1 LIESGNSSIEVFWDL
16 SSAKYDAGP
25 EPVEGFHLLVMI
37 DSEIGLILGD
47 IAEETVAKEIQ
58 NYGFCCK
65 CLSDFVFNLFRRII
79 FLKGFRRIILSVFI
93 SVVIFL
99 VFNDLPIYN

>member
-1 LIESGNSSIEVFWDL
+1 LIDSDNSSIEVFWDL
-16 SSAKYDAGP
+16 STAKYGAGT
-25 EPVEGFHLLVMI
+25 EPVEGYFHLLVMV

-65 CLSDFVFNLFRRII
+65 CLSDFVFNLFQKDYIYRM
-79 FLKGFRRIILSVFI
+79 FLCLLLFFD
-93 SVVIFL
+93 F
-99 VFNDLPIYN
+99 

>member
-1 LIESGNSSIEVFWDL
+1 VLFQEEGKQIDRL
-16 SSAKYDAGP
+16 TAKYDAGT
-25 EPVEGFHLLVMI
+25 EPVEGYFHLLVMV

-65 CLSDFVFNLFRRII
+65 CLSDFVFNLFQKDYIECFYVYCYFLI
-79 FLKGFRRIILSVFI
+79 FD
-93 SVVIFL
+93 
-99 VFNDLPIYN
+99 DL